1 MLRNPNSLSKKD
13 TIIEDP
19 AMEPYF
25 MTRSVTHEF
34 TVFERVTKWANNKKY
49 LRVVGYPS
57 TFGRA
62 LNMIVRE
69 LQDFQGDKSF
79 GTLKEY
85 FNKWNKITDRIDKA
99 LIKDELV

>member
-1 MLRNPNSLSKKD
+1 MLRNPNSLSKRD

-25 MTRSVTHEF
+25 MTRSATHEF
-34 TVFERVTKWANNKKY
+34 TVFERVTKGANDKKY

-57 TFGRA
+57 NFGRA

-69 LQDFQGDKSF
+69 LQDFQGSKDFK
-79 GTLKEY
+79 TLKTY
-85 FNKWNKITDRIDKA
+85 FKKWDTITQKIDKA

>member
-1 MLRNPNSLSKKD
+1 MLRNPKSLSKKD

-25 MTRSVTHEF
+25 MTRSATHEF
-34 TVFERVTKWANNKKY
+34 TVFERVTKGEKNNKY

-62 LNMIVRE
+62 LNMIARE
-69 LQDFQGDKSF
+69 LQDFQGGKSF
-79 GTLKEY
+79 KTLKSY
-85 FNKWNKITDRIDKA
+85 FNKWETITEKIDKA
-99 LIKDELV
+99 LNKDGLV

>member
-25 MTRSVTHEF
+25 MTRSATHEF
-34 TVFERVTKWANNKKY
+34 TVFERVTKGANNKKY

-62 LNMIVRE
+62 LNMIVILIFINHGKKCRS
-69 LQDFQGDKSF
+69 KS
-79 GTLKEY
+79 
-85 FNKWNKITDRIDKA
+85 KWRDGLLNVVTQMFIR
-99 LIKDELV
+99 V

>member
-34 TVFERVTKWANNKKY
+34 TVFERVTKGANNKKY

-62 LNMIVRE
+62 LNMKVRE
-69 LQDFQGDKSF
+69 LQDFQG
-79 GTLKEY
+79 
-85 FNKWNKITDRIDKA
+85 
-99 LIKDELV
+99 